1 MRSAMLPKTLG
12 KGSPRPSPVP
22 HQTFSK
28 AFPVLRSEWEQ
39 TTGPHVGHFQV
50 DLPLLGTCV
59 IPWLLA
65 QYLCASEAFYTH
77 LHEPQWLSCCQ
88 GALVRGCHL
97 SKQPPRGLGLGPG
110 SSQRPPEGLKSSP
123 DFSGPWTPVFVT
135 DLRAATGNERGR
147 SRRRVLLPRSRN
159 AHQSG
164 SLHPAAPLVSR
175 THCRGRPAPCAR
187 PRRVSGG
194 CFFSLFTRT
203 SPRWRT
209 GPKGP
214 RKTLWQLL
222 CL

>member
-1 MRSAMLPKTLG
+1 MLPKTLG

-97 SKQPPRGLGLGPG
+97 SKQPPRGPGLGLGPG

-164 SLHPAAPLVSR
+164 SLHPPRCPSR
-175 THCRGRPAPCAR
+175 
-187 PRRVSGG
+187 
-194 CFFSLFTRT
+194 FQNSLPW
-203 SPRWRT
+203 SPSA
-209 GPKGP
+209 
-214 RKTLWQLL
+214 
-222 CL
+222 